1 MEKQC
6 VWCNKPYVDVTKRKV
21 GKTCSKECAS
31 LWMVQKR
38 KNNGSYTRT
47 QQQNERLSK
56 TLLNKSKTEGFWVS
70 PESRKLGQEKTK
82 KTKLLTDP
90 ETGEFL
96 YLKKKKLTCLEKYG
110 VEFPQTIEAIKQKI
124 IQTNI
129 EKYGSQFPTRSK
141 QVQEKTKKTRL
152 EKGLTK
158 LYEGMT
164 MKEWSEKLGVS
175 YSYFKQVV
183 NEQGFESAK
192 FLSKEQ
198 TIIEKTISELL
209 NKYNINWI
217 YDKFLDLDT
226 KKQYRPDFVVEEH
239 KLIIETDG
247 LYWHS
252 DAIKSDKMYHI
263 NKLKFFNDLGYR
275 VMFFRSD
282 EILNKTNIVES
293 MILNAIKK
301 TNIRYQARKT
311 NIVELTTEESNSW
324 FALNHLMGSGRGRT
338 YGLQDT
344 KTSAIVSA
352 IRTSFNQEHKTLTI
366 ERYANLLNSTCA
378 GGFSKLLQH
387 VTTQLQPTKIITFL
401 DKRYSGTNPQY
412 LLDLGFIRSS
422 CYPSFCWTEGSLQIH
437 RMKYPNNTGYDHKL
451 NKLWDCGQEKW
462 IKTIKND

>member
-6 VWCNKPYVDVTKRKV
+6 VWCKQLYVDVTKRKV
-21 GKTCSKECAS
+21 GRTCSKKCAS
-31 LWMVQKR
+31 SWMVEKR
-38 KNNGSYTRT
+38 RLNGSYVRT
-47 QQQNERLSK
+47 QEQNEKASK

-96 YLKKKKLTCLEKYG
+96 YLKKKKLTCLERYG
-110 VEFPQTIEAIKQKI
+110 VEFPQTIEVIKQKI

-164 MKEWSEKLGVS
+164 MKEWSEQLEIS

-192 FLSKEQ
+192 LLSKEQ
-198 TIIEKTISELL
+198 TIIEKLVSDLL
-209 NKYNINWI
+209 TKHNLLWT
-217 YDKFLDLDT
+217 YDKFLVQDIQ
-226 KKQYRPDFVVEEH
+226 KQYRPDFVIENK

-252 DAIKSDKMYHI
+252 DAIKSDKLYHL
-263 NKLKFFNDLGYR
+263 NKLKFFNDQGYR
-275 VMFFRSD
+275 VLFFRSD
-282 EILNKTNIVES
+282 EVLNNINIVES
-293 MILNAIKK
+293 MILNAVGHTQTKF
-301 TNIRYQARKT
+301 QARKT
-311 NIVELTTEESNSW
+311 KILELTTQESNQW
-324 FALNHLMGSGRGRT
+324 FSKNHLMGSGRGKT
-338 YGLQDT
+338 YALQDT
-344 KTSAIVSA
+344 QTSSIVSA
-352 IRTSFNQEHKTLTI
+352 IRIAFNQKHKSLTI

-387 VTTQLQPTKIITFL
+387 VTKTYQPTKIITFL
-401 DKRYSGTNPQY
+401 DKRYSNKNPSY
-412 LLDLGFIRSS
+412 LLNLGFNKVC
-422 CYPSFCWTEGSLQIH
+422 CYPSFCWTNGIFQIH

-451 NKLWDCGQEKW
+451 NKIWDCGQEKW
-462 IKTIKND
+462 IKQ